1 MNIKNVTEEEE
12 VNKGCNIE
20 LGLLR
25 IILQDVAILGLRKR
39 RDAAKKKATYL
50 HLSRLLAGVNYLPYS
65 PRKWLKTKKYTNS
78 LPFYTG
84 FVFSQWSL
92 RH

>member
-39 RDAAKKKATYL
+39 RDADKKRL
-50 HLSRLLAGVNYLPYS
+50 HIFTFHVCWRE
-65 PRKWLKTKKYTNS
+65 
-78 LPFYTG
+78 
-84 FVFSQWSL
+84 
-92 RH
+92 